1 MSVEYHGPRG
11 GPENNGVG
19 LSYRSQPGSGPL
31 NGASGWG
38 NSPAAARGGYGTGT
52 LRSPDQNEPPPLAS
66 LDELMEAVQREL
78 EQLAREVEEIRLLIR
93 STNTE
98 WDRAKQRQAQTVA
111 RVREMEARLE
121 TFARQEIRTTYL
133 ASSEA
138 DMRVMMMQEQR
149 ERLLDKLKIH
159 ERYQRSLQQALN
171 TLIQLQTVR
180 QQRGEVDPAI
190 AHVARIVQT
199 QEQLR
204 QRIAQQ
210 LHDGPAQALAN
221 VVLSAEICE
230 RTIDHDMGRTRSELV
245 NLKNAVSTTLR
256 ETRKFIFDLRPMT
269 LDDLGLF
276 PTLKRY
282 TQDLANKTGIQIT
295 FSPRGAEQRLPPPL
309 EISLFRIAQEAL
321 SNVVNH
327 AHARQANVSLHIHE
341 MGVTLTI
348 EDDGQGFDV
357 EQVMD
362 PTNARRTVGLT
373 SMYERAEMLRTR
385 LQIESAPGRG
395 TRVEL
400 TVPRQGTDGLPML

>member
-1 MSVEYHGPRG
+1 MSSDYNGSR
-11 GPENNGVG
+11 GPERDGMG
-19 LSYRSQPGSGPL
+19 PSYRNQPGSGGL
-31 NGASGWG
+31 NGSSGWG
-38 NSPAAARGGYGTGT
+38 NGNGAGRSAFGTGT
-52 LRSPDQNEPPPLAS
+52 LRSPDANEPPGLGS
-66 LDELMEAVQREL
+66 LDELMDAARQELDQLNREI
-78 EQLAREVEEIRLLIR
+78 EEIKILIR
-93 STNTE
+93 SSSTE
-98 WDRAKQRQAQTVA
+98 LERAKARQAQTTS

-133 ASSEA
+133 ASGEA
-138 DMRVMMMQEQR
+138 DMRVFMMQEQR
-149 ERLLDKLKIH
+149 DRLQDKLKAF
-159 ERYQRSLQQALN
+159 ERYLRSTQQVLN
-171 TLIQLQTVR
+171 TLLQLQSAR
-180 QQRGEVDPAI
+180 QKKGEVDPAI

-230 RTIDHDMGRTRSELV
+230 QTIDHDVGRTRSELLS
-245 NLKNAVSTTLR
+245 LKNAVSATLR

-282 TQDLANKTGIQIT
+282 TQDLMNKTGLQVAFT
-295 FSPRGAEQRLPPPL
+295 PRGPEHRLPPAV

-327 AHARQANVSLHIHE
+327 AHAHQANVSLYVHE
-341 MGVTLTI
+341 QGVTLTI
-348 EDDGQGFDV
+348 EDDGKGFDV
-357 EQVMD
+357 EQVRHSTQEH
-362 PTNARRTVGLT
+362 PTVGLT
-373 SMYERAEMLRTR
+373 SMYERAEMLRTH
-385 LQIESAPGRG
+385 LQVESIPGRG

-400 TVPRQGTDGLPML
+400 TVPRRGTDGLPVL

>member
-1 MSVEYHGPRG
+1 MSSDFNGYHGPERDG
-11 GPENNGVG
+11 MGS
-19 LSYRSQPGSGPL
+19 SYRNVPGSGPL
-31 NGASGWG
+31 NGASGRG
-38 NSPAAARGGYGTGT
+38 NGNVAVRSPYGTGG
-52 LRSPDQNEPPPLAS
+52 LRMPDSNEPPGLAS
-66 LDELMEAVQREL
+66 LDELQEAARQELDQLNREL
-78 EQLAREVEEIRLLIR
+78 EEIRLLIR
-93 STNTE
+93 SSNTE
-98 WDRAKQRQAQTVA
+98 LERAKTRQTQTAA

-138 DMRVMMMQEQR
+138 DMRVFMMQEQR
-149 ERLLDKLKIH
+149 DRLQDKLKAF
-159 ERYQRSLQQALN
+159 ERYLRSVQQVLN
-171 TLIQLQTVR
+171 TLLQLQASR

-230 RTIDHDMGRTRSELV
+230 QTIDHDVGRTRSELLS
-245 NLKNAVSTTLR
+245 LKNAVSATLR

-282 TQDLANKTGIQIT
+282 TQDLMNKTGLPVNFT
-295 FSPRGAEQRLPPPL
+295 PRGPEQRLPPTV

-327 AHARQANVSLHIHE
+327 AQARQAMVSLYVHE
-341 MGVTLTI
+341 QGVTLTI
-348 EDDGQGFDV
+348 EDDGVGFDV
-357 EQVMD
+357 EQVRHSSQAH
-362 PTNARRTVGLT
+362 PTVGLT
-373 SMYERAEMLRTR
+373 SMYERAEMLRTH
-385 LQIESAPGRG
+385 LQVESIPGRG
-395 TRVEL
+395 TRLEV
-400 TVPRQGTDGLPML
+400 TVPRQGSDGLPRL

>member
-1 MSVEYHGPRG
+1 MGP
-11 GPENNGVG
+11 
-19 LSYRSQPGSGPL
+19 SYRNQPGTGSV
-31 NGASGWG
+31 NGANEWG
-38 NSPAAARGGYGTGT
+38 NGNVAVRNAFGTGG
-52 LRSPDQNEPPPLAS
+52 LRPLEPNDAPPLAS
-66 LDELMEAVQREL
+66 LDELMQAMNLEL

-93 STNTE
+93 STSTE
-98 WDRAKQRQAQTVA
+98 WDRAKQRQAQTA
-111 RVREMEARLE
+111 LRVREMEARLE

-133 ASSEA
+133 ASGEA
-138 DMRVMMMQEQR
+138 EMRVFMMQEQR
-149 ERLLDKLKIH
+149 ERLQDKLKAY

-171 TLIQLQTVR
+171 TLIQLQNAR

-199 QEQLR
+199 QERLR

-230 RTIDHDMGRTRSELV
+230 QTIERDLGRTRSELI
-245 NLKNAVSTTLR
+245 NLKNSVSTTLR
-256 ETRKFIFDLRPMT
+256 ETRKFIFDLRPMA

-282 TQDLANKTGIQIT
+282 TQDLMNRTGIQIL
-295 FSPRGAEQRLPPPL
+295 FSPRGAEQRLPSPI
-309 EISLFRIAQEAL
+309 EVSLFRIAQEAL

-327 AHARQANVSLHIHE
+327 AHAHQAVVSLYVHPE
-341 MGVTLTI
+341 GVTLTI

-357 EQVMD
+357 DQVMQEAN
-362 PTNARRTVGLT
+362 TRRTVGLT
-373 SMYERAEMLRTR
+373 SMHERAEMLKTH
-385 LQIESAPGRG
+385 LIVESLAGRG
-395 TRVEL
+395 TKVEL

>member
-1 MSVEYHGPRG
+1 MSSDYNGSR
-11 GPENNGVG
+11 GPERDGMG
-19 LSYRSQPGSGPL
+19 PSYRNQPGSEPL
-31 NGASGWG
+31 NGSSGWG
-38 NSPAAARGGYGTGT
+38 NGNVAVRNGYGTGG
-52 LRSPDQNEPPPLAS
+52 LRPPDPSEPPGLAS
-66 LDELMEAVQREL
+66 LDELMEATRQEL
-78 EQLAREVEEIRLLIR
+78 DQLNREVDEIKLLIR
-93 STNTE
+93 STNAE
-98 WDRAKQRQAQTVA
+98 WDRAKARQSQTAA

-138 DMRVMMMQEQR
+138 EMRVFMMQEQR
-149 ERLLDKLKIH
+149 DRLQDKLKAY
-159 ERYQRSLQQALN
+159 ERYLRSMQQVLN
-171 TLIQLQTVR
+171 TLLQLQSAR
-180 QQRGEVDPAI
+180 QKRGEVDPAI

-230 RTIDHDMGRTRSELV
+230 QTIDHDMGRTRSELV
-245 NLKNAVSTTLR
+245 SLKNAVSATLR

-282 TQDLANKTGIQIT
+282 TQDLMNKTGIQVA
-295 FSPRGAEQRLPPPL
+295 FAPHGPEQRLPPPI

-327 AHARQANVSLHIHE
+327 AHARQAVVSLHVHE
-341 MGVTLTI
+341 QGVTLTV

-357 EQVMD
+357 EQVMSASS
-362 PTNARRTVGLT
+362 ARPTVGLT

-385 LQIESAPGRG
+385 LRIESIPGRG
-395 TRVEL
+395 TRVEV
-400 TVPRQGTDGLPML
+400 TVPRQGSDGLPLL

>member
-1 MSVEYHGPRG
+1 MSLDFTGARV
-11 GPENNGVG
+11 PERDGVG
-19 LSYRSQPGSGPL
+19 APYRNQPGTGPL
-31 NGASGWG
+31 NGANGWG
-38 NSPAAARGGYGTGT
+38 DGNMAG
-52 LRSPDQNEPPPLAS
+52 RSPFSASGLRPLEVGEPPPLGS
-66 LDELMEAVQREL
+66 LDELMEAARREL
-78 EQLAREVEEIRLLIR
+78 EQLTREVEEIRLLIR
-93 STNTE
+93 STSTE
-98 WDRAKQRQAQTVA
+98 WERAKQRQAQTAA

-138 DMRVMMMQEQR
+138 EMRVLMMQEQR
-149 ERLLDKLKIH
+149 ERLQDKLKVY

-171 TLIQLQTVR
+171 TLIQLQSAQR
-180 QQRGEVDPAI
+180 QQGEVDPAI

-230 RTIDHDMGRTRSELV
+230 RTIDHDMARTRSELV
-245 NLKNAVSTTLR
+245 NLKNAVNATLR

-282 TQDLANKTGIQIT
+282 TQDLMNKTGLQVT
-295 FSPRGAEQRLPPPL
+295 FSPRGAEQRLPPAV

-321 SNVVNH
+321 SNVVQH
-327 AHARQANVSLHIHE
+327 AHARQAMVSLHIHE

-348 EDDGQGFDV
+348 EDDGQGFNVD
-357 EQVMD
+357 QVVGEAS
-362 PTNARRTVGLT
+362 NRRTVGLT
-373 SMYERAEMLRTR
+373 SMYERAEMLRTH
-385 LQIESAPGRG
+385 LQIESIPGRG

-400 TVPRQGTDGLPML
+400 TVPRRGTDGLPLL